1 MRLCNFCSS
10 HLWCVLCVCGKRE
23 IFALAQFV
31 IYGTYLVVLQRFSG
45 FHTNWKILRVS
56 PEYIKSSSRSHI
68 AASSIKL
75 ICGAKYIFPK
85 MLSWPDFRC
94 VPKALLKYYD
104 PISLLV
110 DTVSIIYKI
119 INDFTLFNFIT
130 LKSCQSTQ

>member
-1 MRLCNFCSS
+1 MVRAVRMRKEGNFRSGAVCDLWNLSGCTAEILRIS
-10 HLWCVLCVCGKRE
+10 HERE
-23 IFALAQFV
+23 ILC
-31 IYGTYLVVLQRFSG
+31 
-45 FHTNWKILRVS
+45 VS

-75 ICGAKYIFPK
+75 ICVAKYIFPK